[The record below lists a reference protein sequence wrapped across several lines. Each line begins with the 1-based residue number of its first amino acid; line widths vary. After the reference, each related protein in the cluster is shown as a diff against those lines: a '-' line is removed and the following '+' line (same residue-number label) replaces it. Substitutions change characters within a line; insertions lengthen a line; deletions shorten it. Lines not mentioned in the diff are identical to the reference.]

1 MSTVAS
7 NTRRPHLTS
16 PTQRAILQY
25 LQMHGECTQEQL
37 AAGVHRFSTWRITAD
52 SVPGAHRNWLPDHLG
67 QLRAQGYVC
76 KRTNQAGE
84 VVWFVGTEPVESVAQ
99 VPEFQPPT
107 TVAAPR
113 HIDVMFGAV
122 YRPAMSAP
130 ARAGAAAHTQIP
142 SLIGG
147 RRVAYRAP
155 MPEQFHAVPSR
166 QEESP
171 Q

>member
-7 NTRRPHLTS
+7 NTGRPHLTS

-25 LQMHGECTQEQL
+25 LQMHGECTQDQL
-37 AAGVHRFSTWRITAD
+37 ASGVQRFSTWRITAD
-52 SVPGAHRNWLPDHLG
+52 SVPGAHSNWLPDHLG
-67 QLRAQGYVC
+67 RLRAQGYIC
-76 KRTNQAGE
+76 KRTNEAGE
-84 VVWFVGTEPVESVAQ
+84 VVWFVGTEPVESVAP
-99 VPEFQPPT
+99 VPEFQPPA

-122 YRPAMSAP
+122 YQPTVSAP
-130 ARAGAAAHTQIP
+130 ARPGAEAYARIP
-142 SLIGG
+142 SLVGG

-155 MPEQFHAVPSR
+155 VSEQIHIAPSQ